1 MATSGFMKPK
11 VCEVE
16 QSRKEQE
23 PASLKGLCC
32 AGGAGTEV
40 PVVAFH

>member
-11 VCEVE
+11 VCEM
-16 QSRKEQE
+16 QQARKEQQ
-23 PASLKGLCC
+23 PAAVKGLCHA
-32 AGGAGTEV
+32 AGAAEV